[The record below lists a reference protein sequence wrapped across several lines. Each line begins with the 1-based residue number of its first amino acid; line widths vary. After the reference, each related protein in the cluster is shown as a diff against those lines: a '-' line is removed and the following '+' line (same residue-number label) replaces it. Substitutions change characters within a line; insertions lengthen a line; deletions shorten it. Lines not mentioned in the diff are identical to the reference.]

1 MTTFVDPRARMRDAL
16 RDLLQQHAPE
26 WDDASLARFRNLLL
40 DQTGSDSRPLADLLL
55 EAVRRGWR
63 ERLPSEPL
71 EPARWDAIS
80 SPFVMRWAAE
90 RFVQQEMARW
100 AAESWGFALGVIGAD
115 QLRIAL
121 PPPAVAPPTRTPNQ
135 TVTRTPTPATASGI
149 NSAGLK
155 LTSPVSPTR
164 LAPRAVA
171 SGTPARTAAVGR
183 PFTTRP
189 FTRPTHVP
197 YRLTSTAARG
207 GIPPLNPKLVRTL
220 VGLAAASYVFFLG
233 RMAFAIR
240 ETRRSQGTIVIAA
253 SADSTRL
260 GVDTGAVPVPPT
272 AGIRAVA
279 DSTASSP
286 SSARTAITPD
296 LLAPSGTRTP
306 GVPSITWNALRGA
319 GSDSSR
325 MLLVEP
331 AKRAS
336 GASLPAAATA
346 LMPTRTDPQPYDE
359 VQLTDGTRM
368 TGRVDIV
375 RAGTI
380 IFRDMRTGLRNE
392 INKDNIEQIITE
404 FGTSVRFHAPT
415 LSSNA
420 PTPSAAAPSTRGRRK
435 KGAVA
440 PAKATGMRATGVAGR
455 YRIRY
460 AAATANGSPEC
471 TSVWKRPPET
481 EDLATVSHIPGA
493 DTLVVAFDGGDNF
506 PSNIDKDGYFA
517 STPRIMPDQAR
528 TSTALVTRLSGRFP
542 SDGSLSLTVSIV
554 FYRRM
559 KIGAD
564 LACTVYVN
572 AKGARER

>member
-1 MTTFVDPRARMRDAL
+1 M
-16 RDLLQQHAPE
+16 
-26 WDDASLARFRNLLL
+26 
-40 DQTGSDSRPLADLLL
+40 
-55 EAVRRGWR
+55 
-63 ERLPSEPL
+63 
-71 EPARWDAIS
+71 
-80 SPFVMRWAAE
+80 
-90 RFVQQEMARW
+90 
-100 AAESWGFALGVIGAD
+100 
-115 QLRIAL
+115 
-121 PPPAVAPPTRTPNQ
+121 
-135 TVTRTPTPATASGI
+135 
-149 NSAGLK
+149 
-155 LTSPVSPTR
+155 
-164 LAPRAVA
+164 
-171 SGTPARTAAVGR
+171 
-183 PFTTRP
+183 
-189 FTRPTHVP
+189 
-197 YRLTSTAARG
+197 
-207 GIPPLNPKLVRTL
+207 
-220 VGLAAASYVFFLG
+220 
-233 RMAFAIR
+233 
-240 ETRRSQGTIVIAA
+240 IAA
-253 SADSTRL
+253 SPDSTRL
-260 GVDTGAVPVPPT
+260 GVDTGAVPVT
-272 AGIRAVA
+272 QMAGTRAAA
-279 DSTASSP
+279 DSIASSP
-286 SSARTAITPD
+286 SSSRTAITTD
-296 LLAPSGTRTP
+296 LLAPSGAGTP
-306 GVPSITWNALRGA
+306 GVPSITRNALPGA

-346 LMPTRTDPQPYDE
+346 LLPTRTDPQPYDE

-420 PTPSAAAPSTRGRRK
+420 PAPNAPAPSTRGRRE
-435 KGAVA
+435 KGVLA
-440 PAKATGMRATGVAGR
+440 PAKATGIRATGVAGR

-506 PSNIDKDGYFA
+506 PSIIDKDGFFA

-528 TSTALVTRLSGRFP
+528 TSTALVTRLSGRFL

-559 KIGAD
+559 KVGAD